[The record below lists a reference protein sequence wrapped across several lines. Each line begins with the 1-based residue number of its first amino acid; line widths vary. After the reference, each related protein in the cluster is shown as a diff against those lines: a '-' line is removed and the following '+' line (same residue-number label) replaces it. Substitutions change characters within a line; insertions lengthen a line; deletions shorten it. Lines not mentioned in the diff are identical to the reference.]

1 MKLGLSIGYSGARIR
16 VPIEQIQL
24 AEELGYDSVWT
35 AEAYGSDAI
44 TVLAWVAAQTKRIR
58 LGTGIM
64 QLAGRPPAMAA
75 MQIQTVDAL
84 AGGNRVIAGF
94 GVSGP
99 QIVEGWY
106 GQPWGNPYWR
116 MRDYIQII
124 RKINL
129 RDGPVSHQGRE
140 ISLPY
145 TGEGASGLGKPLS
158 SILHPN
164 PDLPIWMGC
173 GGEANV
179 KLTAELCDGW
189 LPHGFVPGRMA
200 HFAPWVEE
208 GFRRA
213 GNGKSWKDFEIQG
226 GGAVLITDD
235 VAGALR
241 AAKPNVALYVGGMGH
256 RTMNFHKK
264 QMQESGYADA
274 AERIQELFLSGR
286 KEEAIDA
293 VPDEYVDERALYGSP
308 DRIEKRWRAWED
320 SGITGFTV
328 RTDQEEALR
337 LMSRLAGASGELGTS
352 STTAARR

>member
-1 MKLGLSIGYSGARIR
+1 M
-16 VPIEQIQL
+16 
-24 AEELGYDSVWT
+24 
-35 AEAYGSDAI
+35 
-44 TVLAWVAAQTKRIR
+44 AAQTKRIR

-116 MRDYIQII
+116 LRDYIQII

-129 RDGPVSHQGRE
+129 REGPVSHQGRE

-145 TGEGASGLGKPLS
+145 TGEGATGLGKPLS

-164 PDLPIWMGC
+164 PDLPLWMGC
-173 GGEANV
+173 GGEASV
-179 KLTAELCDGW
+179 KLAAELCDGW
-189 LPHGFVPGRMA
+189 LPHGFVPGRMG

-226 GGAVLITDD
+226 GGSVQITDD
-235 VAGALR
+235 VAGAIR

-256 RTMNFHKK
+256 RTMNFHKSRCRNPD
-264 QMQESGYADA
+264 MRTPPNASRSSSSL
-274 AERIQELFLSGR
+274 AERKRPSMRCRTSTSTSEPCTVRRIGSRSAGEPGKTR
-286 KEEAIDA
+286 
-293 VPDEYVDERALYGSP
+293 GSP
-308 DRIEKRWRAWED
+308 ASRCA
-320 SGITGFTV
+320 
-328 RTDQEEALR
+328 RT
-337 LMSRLAGASGELGTS
+337 
-352 STTAARR
+352 RRKPCD

>member
-124 RKINL
+124 R
-129 RDGPVSHQGRE
+129 
-140 ISLPY
+140 
-145 TGEGASGLGKPLS
+145 
-158 SILHPN
+158 
-164 PDLPIWMGC
+164 
-173 GGEANV
+173 
-179 KLTAELCDGW
+179 
-189 LPHGFVPGRMA
+189 
-200 HFAPWVEE
+200 
-208 GFRRA
+208 
-213 GNGKSWKDFEIQG
+213 
-226 GGAVLITDD
+226 
-235 VAGALR
+235 
-241 AAKPNVALYVGGMGH
+241 
-256 RTMNFHKK
+256 
-264 QMQESGYADA
+264 
-274 AERIQELFLSGR
+274 
-286 KEEAIDA
+286 
-293 VPDEYVDERALYGSP
+293 
-308 DRIEKRWRAWED
+308 
-320 SGITGFTV
+320 
-328 RTDQEEALR
+328 
-337 LMSRLAGASGELGTS
+337 
-352 STTAARR
+352 